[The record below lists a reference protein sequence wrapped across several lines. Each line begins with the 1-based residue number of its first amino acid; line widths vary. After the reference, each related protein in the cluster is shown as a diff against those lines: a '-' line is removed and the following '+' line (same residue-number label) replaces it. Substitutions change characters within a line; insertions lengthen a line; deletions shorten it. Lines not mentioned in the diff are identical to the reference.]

1 MSRAGVTVGLN
12 GADVAAIRCAG
23 AAVVMLP
30 WFIIHRPYGRGAGR
44 TSWAHALGLAL
55 AAGPVFVFAT
65 MIGFRL
71 APLSHGAVLQP
82 ATMVLGSMLLS
93 ALLVGERLRPLRLVG
108 AAVIVL
114 GLALISGPALL
125 LGDRLTPLGDLMFM
139 AAGLLFAI
147 YSVLQKRWSV
157 GPMAAAGAVSI
168 VAGAFYLPPFLA
180 LVGLGR
186 ILALSWPMLIAQIV
200 VQGVLTGFV
209 SLVAFGR
216 AIHILG
222 VGRASLFPALVPVA
236 AILLGI
242 PIIGEFPTLLQTV
255 GLAVVTGGL
264 LVALSAGSRPS

>member
-1 MSRAGVTVGLN
+1 MARAPVGIGVLYGLLAALIWGGQLTMSRAGVTVGLN
-12 GADVAAIRCAG
+12 GPDVAAIRCAG

-30 WFIIHRPYGRGAGR
+30 WFVIHRPYGRGAGR

-125 LGDRLTPLGDLMFM
+125 QGDRLTPLGDLMFM

-157 GPMAAAGAVSI
+157 GPMV
-168 VAGAFYLPPFLA
+168 
-180 LVGLGR
+180 
-186 ILALSWPMLIAQIV
+186 
-200 VQGVLTGFV
+200 
-209 SLVAFGR
+209 
-216 AIHILG
+216 
-222 VGRASLFPALVPVA
+222 
-236 AILLGI
+236 
-242 PIIGEFPTLLQTV
+242 
-255 GLAVVTGGL
+255 
-264 LVALSAGSRPS
+264 